1 MSLTNKKHAYI
12 FKMNMVPANILSFI
26 ILVVSFVFA
35 SLLLGE
41 PLLQDYNSFV
51 LIVCIL
57 GYFAL
62 HEFLHGVGYYLG
74 GCKLKN
80 IQFGICL
87 EKGIFYAMAYQE
99 LSKKNILISLQMPF
113 MVIGVITLII
123 SIIFKLPLLA
133 LLSVVNFSGAS
144 LDLMMFF
151 YILRLKNVT
160 YSESGE
166 ANEFVLIT
174 DEDLKKKKS
183 LFFKIKD
190 VKEYKSEDYI
200 FPKKKKIVISKF
212 SYILIGL
219 LLLFSIFS
227 LFK

>member
-1 MSLTNKKHAYI
+1 MNTLNKKKAYI
-12 FKMNMVPANILSFI
+12 FKMNMIPANILSFI
-26 ILVVSFVFA
+26 ILVVTFIIA

-41 PLLQDYNSFV
+41 SILQDYNSFV

-62 HEFLHGVGYYLG
+62 HEFLHGVGYFLG

-99 LSKKNILISLQMPF
+99 ITKKNILISLQMPF
-113 MVIGVITLII
+113 MIIGVITLII
-123 SIIFKLPLLA
+123 STIFKLPLLA
-133 LLSVVNFSGAS
+133 LLSVINFSGAS
-144 LDLMMFF
+144 LDLMMFL
-151 YILRLKNVT
+151 YILRIKNVT

-166 ANEFVLIT
+166 PNEFILIT
-174 DEDLKKKKS
+174 DCDLKKKKS
-183 LFFKIKD
+183 LFFTIKNIKD
-190 VKEYKSEDYI
+190 YKCEDYI

-212 SYILIGL
+212 SYLLIGL
-219 LLLFSIFS
+219 LLFFSVFS

>member
-1 MSLTNKKHAYI
+1 MNLANKKHAYV
-12 FKMNMVPANILSFI
+12 FKMNMVPANILSFV
-26 ILVVSFVFA
+26 ILIVTFIFA
-35 SLLLGE
+35 CLLLGE
-41 PLLQDYNSFV
+41 SILQDYNSFV

-62 HEFLHGVGYYLG
+62 HEFLHGVGYFLG
-74 GCKLKN
+74 GCRLKN

-99 LSKKNILISLQMPF
+99 ISKKNILISLQMPF

-123 SIIFKLPLLA
+123 SAIFKLPLLA

-151 YILRLKNVT
+151 YILRIKNVT

-166 ANEFVLIT
+166 PNEFVLIT
-174 DEDLKKKKS
+174 DCDLKKKKS
-183 LFFKIKD
+183 LFFTIKD
-190 VKEYKSEDYI
+190 VKEYKKEDYV
-200 FPKKKKIVISKF
+200 FSKKKKIVISKF

-227 LFK
+227 LF